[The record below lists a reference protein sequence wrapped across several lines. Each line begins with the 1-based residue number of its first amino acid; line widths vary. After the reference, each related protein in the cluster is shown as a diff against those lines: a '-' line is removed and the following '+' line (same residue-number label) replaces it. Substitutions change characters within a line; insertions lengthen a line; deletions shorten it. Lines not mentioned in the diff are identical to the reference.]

1 MRIAAFITGL
11 ALFCIVL
18 RDVFNVYK
26 LTGTVLLDRPPDQ
39 IGQATRGRARS
50 VRASGASHR
59 FCFMGDRGNF
69 RLRNSVMAVGMRW
82 TCRPRQ

>member
-26 LTGTVLLDRPPDQ
+26 LTGSVLLDRPPHR
-39 IGQATRGRARS
+39 IG
-50 VRASGASHR
+50 
-59 FCFMGDRGNF
+59 
-69 RLRNSVMAVGMRW
+69 
-82 TCRPRQ
+82 